1 MKDIRIPPKSLLS
14 SSTRIKSY
22 PRASVFEVKHPSIGY
37 SKYLRKYN
45 AKTRHVGVQIIE
57 VINPRDAFYEGC
69 VHPFGIPFKSLSCT
83 TPIIEDKSQLNKLA
97 ALSKTKLTNCTF
109 KIIQGTAVHISTMP
123 QPTVSII
130 ACFPP
135 GFFLENIA
143 AFKDGGLLVTAA
155 NQRQLYYVPPT
166 MYQHQVAPLLL
177 ATFEPGQWAMGLQAA
192 PQNPNV
198 FYMLTS
204 DMLGLGSHTCSLY
217 VIDCSNPAAGPLPQ
231 KLFTFPTEAKGL
243 NGLCALSESRL
254 IAADSFGSCI
264 WAVDLD
270 ITSFPPTAAKAKKWL
285 AHDTMYGVL
294 KLPDFQP
301 GVNGLKY
308 HARTSYVYYTS
319 TQKRVFC
326 RVSVDRETLEPADE
340 PEVVAEGMPGDDLII
355 DDSSVDRPVAYVT
368 THRDNS
374 ILKVHLTDGS
384 RLGKMEITLKGSM
397 EVQNVLGPTAG
408 VWAPGLEGKTAFFT
422 SDGGLKNVLEDGAVR
437 CAKVIKVDF

>member
-1 MKDIRIPPKSLLS
+1 
-14 SSTRIKSY
+14 
-22 PRASVFEVKHPSIGY
+22 
-37 SKYLRKYN
+37 
-45 AKTRHVGVQIIE
+45 
-57 VINPRDAFYEGC
+57 
-69 VHPFGIPFKSLSCT
+69 
-83 TPIIEDKSQLNKLA
+83 
-97 ALSKTKLTNCTF
+97 
-109 KIIQGTAVHISTMP
+109 MP
-123 QPTVSII
+123 QPTVSVI

-204 DMLGLGSHTCSLY
+204 DMLGLGLHTCSLY
-217 VIDCSNPAAGPLPQ
+217 VIDCSNPATGPMPQ
-231 KLFTFPTEAKGL
+231 KLFTFPKEAKGL
-243 NGLCALSESRL
+243 NGLCALSASRL

-270 ITSFPPTAAKAKKWL
+270 ITSFPPAASNAKKWL

-308 HARTSYVYYTS
+308 HARTSHAYYTS
-319 TQKRVFC
+319 TQKRLFC
-326 RVSVDRETLEPADE
+326 RVSVDRETLEPASE

-355 DDSSVDRPVAYVT
+355 DDSSIDGPVAYVT

-374 ILKVHLTDGS
+374 ILKIDLANGS
-384 RLGKMEITLKGSM
+384 ELGRVETTLKGSM